1 VAVGSLDAAR
11 GRHPVARGF
20 GAVLLVRVQFRE
32 AQRDLRLPRRGC
44 RLRDLAVDFRDRAA
58 ADHSQHE
65 SGKEDRQQQPIE
77 SNLGCSLRFDTQ
89 GSQVRVFGIQAKLL
103 LSLVSA
109 LVSPASAREK
119 KMASFETGSLTTYY
133 LFRSIKTLWIN
144 LGLEKSAVGL
154 SN

>member
-1 VAVGSLDAAR
+1 VTWLWISAIE
-11 GRHPVARGF
+11 P
-20 GAVLLVRVQFRE
+20 Q
-32 AQRDLRLPRRGC
+32 Q
-44 RLRDLAVDFRDRAA
+44 

-103 LSLVSA
+103 LSLISA

-119 KMASFETGSLTTYY
+119 RWLPSKRAP
-133 LFRSIKTLWIN
+133 
-144 LGLEKSAVGL
+144 
-154 SN
+154 